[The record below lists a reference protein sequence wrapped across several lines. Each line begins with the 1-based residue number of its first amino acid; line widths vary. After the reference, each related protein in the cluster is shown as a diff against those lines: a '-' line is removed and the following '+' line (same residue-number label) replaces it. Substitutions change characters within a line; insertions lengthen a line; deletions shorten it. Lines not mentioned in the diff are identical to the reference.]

1 MTEGD
6 DLRMSRADFEKA
18 VKQVLSAPIHPTAR
32 KAKARKPAKKA
43 KRAKG

>member
-18 VKQVLSAPIHPTAR
+18 VRQVLAAPPHPTSK
-32 KAKARKPAKKA
+32 KAKAKAVKK
-43 KRAKG
+43 KKGK

>member
-18 VKQVLSAPIHPTAR
+18 VKQVLSAPLHPTSR
-32 KAKARKPAKKA
+32 KAKAKKVKSKRKA
-43 KRAKG
+43 R